1 MGITTILYI
10 VLIVFA
16 AASNAWFWYLR
27 THEER
32 TLRLGLAFM
41 CSVLGVL
48 ALGECLLASV
58 DADAT
63 YEAALLLAAACAT
76 ALLVFPV
83 LLVTVLILSGVRLIR
98 REGARPAN
106 LLSLCL
112 GILLVA
118 YVLVWPWASEQLTGL
133 PFLGRLLA
141 FLFGIASI
149 VIGVATVA
157 FTCFTVTG
165 LIVQVPHRR
174 RTYSRIVVLG
184 AGLADGRKVTPLLA
198 GRVDAGIAAWRKNP
212 GSLLVMS
219 GGQGPDEEVPEACAM
234 RDYAMS
240 QGVPAVA
247 ILTEEASRNTEE
259 NIANSAAIVG
269 RDAASAG
276 RALVVTDD
284 YHVLRALLLARNLGF
299 ACDGCGSHV
308 RLYFS
313 LNALVREWVAYA
325 VLRKQKYLRLLAWLC
340 GIYTVGWVLLTL
352 INVISA

>member
-48 ALGECLLASV
+48 ALLECLLASV

-63 YEAALLLAAACAT
+63 YEAALLPAAACAT

-325 VLRKQKYLRLLAWLC
+325 VLRKQKYLRLLAWLG
-340 GIYTVGWVLLTL
+340 GIYTVGCVLLTL

>member
-1 MGITTILYI
+1 
-10 VLIVFA
+10 
-16 AASNAWFWYLR
+16 
-27 THEER
+27 
-32 TLRLGLAFM
+32 
-41 CSVLGVL
+41 
-48 ALGECLLASV
+48 
-58 DADAT
+58 
-63 YEAALLLAAACAT
+63 
-76 ALLVFPV
+76 
-83 LLVTVLILSGVRLIR
+83 
-98 REGARPAN
+98 
-106 LLSLCL
+106 
-112 GILLVA
+112 
-118 YVLVWPWASEQLTGL
+118 
-133 PFLGRLLA
+133 
-141 FLFGIASI
+141 
-149 VIGVATVA
+149 
-157 FTCFTVTG
+157 
-165 LIVQVPHRR
+165 
-174 RTYSRIVVLG
+174 
-184 AGLADGRKVTPLLA
+184 
-198 GRVDAGIAAWRKNP
+198 
-212 GSLLVMS
+212 
-219 GGQGPDEEVPEACAM
+219 M

>member
-48 ALGECLLASV
+48 ALVECLLASV

-174 RTYSRIVVLG
+174 RTYSRIVVGG

-198 GRVDAGIAAWRKNP
+198 GRVDAGIAAC
-212 GSLLVMS
+212 VMS

>member
-48 ALGECLLASV
+48 ALVECLLASV